1 MAVYSLVSRDP
12 DNPGEIDLWH
22 PERLSE
28 EEFGSLV
35 LESMNWT
42 SSSLWHEQIFEI
54 ARYLVDKHGFMESG
68 GIFRISYPAE
78 WPKQKVQKLIHTV
91 LDKDRSD

>member
-1 MAVYSLVSRDP
+1 MPVYSLVSRDP

-22 PERLSE
+22 QDRLSE
-28 EEFGSLV
+28 EEFGDLV

-42 SSSLWHEQIFEI
+42 SSSQWREQIFEI
-54 ARYLVDKHGFMESG
+54 ARYLIEKHGFIESG
-68 GIFRISYPAE
+68 GVFRLSYPSE
-78 WPKQKVQKLIHTV
+78 WSKKTVRDRIHTI